1 MEKQTISQISK
12 GLNLSTRTLRY
23 YEELG
28 LIQSERKAGYAYR
41 VYSEDTIKRL
51 RQILILRKLRIPL
64 KKIAEILKNNDAL
77 LALQVFE
84 ESMNEVDEE
93 ITALSTIRSI
103 LQRFIDQLNSNMQLQ
118 LNMETWESEDLFHTL
133 AVTKKYFRE
142 EKTMED
148 LNQASQKI
156 SQLNDRDVRI
166 LYLPP
171 ATVASI
177 HCIGGSPEDET
188 DRLAKEFIKEY
199 RLAEIKP
206 DFRHYGFNHPNG
218 TSDNDNDHGY
228 ERWLTIPDDLP
239 VREPYVKKTFPGG
252 LYCAHMIP
260 MGAFEEWPWI
270 VQWAC
275 NNEKYEAV
283 LVDDGGECM
292 NGLLEEHL
300 NYINLYNK
308 NLSPEESGKLQQ
320 IDLLVPIREK

>member
-133 AVTKKYFRE
+133 AVTKKHFRE

-228 ERWLTIPDDLP
+228 ERWLTIADDLP

-260 MGAFEEWPWI
+260 MGAFEE
-270 VQWAC
+270 
-275 NNEKYEAV
+275 
-283 LVDDGGECM
+283 
-292 NGLLEEHL
+292 
-300 NYINLYNK
+300 
-308 NLSPEESGKLQQ
+308 
-320 IDLLVPIREK
+320 